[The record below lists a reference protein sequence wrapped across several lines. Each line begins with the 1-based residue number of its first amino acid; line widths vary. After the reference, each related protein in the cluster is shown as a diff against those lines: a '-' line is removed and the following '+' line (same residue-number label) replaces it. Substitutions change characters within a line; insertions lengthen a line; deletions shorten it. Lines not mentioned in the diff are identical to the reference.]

1 MPIMAELWPIPFECL
16 NGIIL
21 LPGKQ
26 IQEEQSSENK
36 LLKTLNSQKHI
47 PTVEKL
53 IQQQKANSSNSYI
66 AP

>member
-1 MPIMAELWPIPFECL
+1 MLIMAELQPIPFEGL
-16 NGIIL
+16 SGITL

-26 IQEEQSSENK
+26 IQEQSSENK

-53 IQQQKANSSNSYI
+53 I
-66 AP
+66 